1 MRLNQV
7 TVPSKNVKQSIVFY
21 TTLGLQLIVD
31 ASPKYARFALPEGDS
46 TFSIHAVKDIP
57 EESKTSIYFENENL
71 DALVD
76 ALQEKGMQFTMFPT
90 DQPWLWR
97 EARLLD
103 PDGNKLILYTA
114 GKNRK
119 NPPWR
124 IN

>member
-7 TVPSKNVKQSIVFY
+7 TVPSKNVKQSILFY
-21 TTLGLQLIVD
+21 TKLGLQLIVD
-31 ASPKYARFALPEGDS
+31 ASPKYARFALPEGES

-71 DALVD
+71 DEFVVL
-76 ALQEKGMQFTMFPT
+76 LQNKGIQFTLLPT